1 MKPHNEFDPDRFDP
15 DRFDPD
21 RFDPDADQTDVSEFL
36 SVLRQVK
43 SPPEGKTVYQATVA
57 AELIQLFESPVPHVP
72 WWKRS
77 VRVPLPVVIAASAL
91 MLMSI
96 WAAQSSR
103 NRDSEPQVGLP
114 GEKSPGSDSNKT
126 HDLPKETPANSA
138 PGEEFRM
145 VIQNSGLYVRGIGP
159 LSTETRYVLQEF
171 DQ

>member
-1 MKPHNEFDPDRFDP
+1 MKPPNEFDPDRFDP
-15 DRFDPD
+15 DE
-21 RFDPDADQTDVSEFL
+21 DQTDVSEFL

-43 SPPEGKTVYQATVA
+43 SPSEGTTVYHATVT
-57 AELIQLFESPVPHVP
+57 AELNRLVESPVSDVP

-77 VRVPLPVVIAASAL
+77 VRVPLPVVIAAIAL
-91 MLMSI
+91 MLISL
-96 WAAQSSR
+96 WAAQSSP

-126 HDLPKETPANSA
+126 HDLPKGSPTHSA
-138 PGEEFRM
+138 PGGEFRM